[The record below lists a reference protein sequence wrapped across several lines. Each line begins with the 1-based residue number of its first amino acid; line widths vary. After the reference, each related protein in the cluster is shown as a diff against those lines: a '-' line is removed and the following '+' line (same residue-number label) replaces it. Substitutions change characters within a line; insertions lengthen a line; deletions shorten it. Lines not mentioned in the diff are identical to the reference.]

1 MSQIYSIVS
10 YFRDSQYIDIFTA
23 TIILALTGLVIWFMY
38 KQLSKRDLFKI
49 EAPKK
54 QENKFIN
61 FIRHL
66 IYALKYAAV
75 FPVYTFIWFLVF
87 SIFLHL
93 LSPGQEISK
102 TMLLGIVVISSIRIL
117 AYINEGMAEDLAK
130 LLPLTLIAAVLAN
143 PEFFIQKFS
152 FSSLLVFKTETPKI
166 VKFLLF
172 TVLLEWILR
181 LGHGFFMLIKD
192 KFRK

>member
-66 IYALKYAAV
+66 IYSLKYAAV

-192 KFRK
+192 KF